1 MRKPKKEDFVR
12 SLITGRW
19 VQEKNE
25 EGKVVEVF
33 KPQRENEY
41 PPLTR
46 LTKLNPDTDTDLLM
60 VLQGLRAP
68 KLKIDREL
76 FYKNNKV
83 KHFLKYLKK
92 LNKREVRKAGFDPK
106 KRLNPSEPMTLKK

>member
-1 MRKPKKEDFVR
+1 MRRPKKEDFVR
-12 SLITGRW
+12 SLMTGRW

-33 KPQRENEY
+33 KPQRENEHL
-41 PPLTR
+41 PLEKLSR
-46 LTKLNPDTDTDLLM
+46 LNPDMDGDALL
-60 VLQGLRAP
+60 VSQGLRAP
-68 KLKIDREL
+68 KLQIDREL
-76 FYKNNKV
+76 FCKNKKV

-106 KRLNPSEPMTLKK
+106 KRLNASEPMTLRK